1 MTTDGSTT
9 PDPLHLAEA
18 RAAKSRGRTHL
29 QAIIDEHLIDNL
41 ILQDDSLESSL
52 FADMPWKDPSPSG
65 EFEAINA

>member
-1 MTTDGSTT
+1 MTTNDSTT
-9 PDPLHLAEA
+9 PDPLHLTEA
-18 RAAKSRGRTHL
+18 HAAKSRGRTHL
-29 QAIIDEHLIDNL
+29 QAIIDEHLIDDL

>member
-1 MTTDGSTT
+1 MTTNDSTT
-9 PDPLHLAEA
+9 PDPLHLTEA

-65 EFEAINA
+65 ELEAINA

>member
-1 MTTDGSTT
+1 MTTDDSTT
-9 PDPLHLAEA
+9 PDPRHLAEA
-18 RAAKSRGRTHL
+18 RAAKRRGRTHL
-29 QAIIDEHLIDNL
+29 QTIIDEHLIDNL